1 MIHEWHDSEEV
12 ESDHQNII
20 DHLTQL
26 FNKVQ
31 LMLISFNLV
40 AILGQEITESKI
52 TRLHKDHI
60 VLSKYFLFLLRN
72 WTTVTLIS

>member
-20 DHLTQL
+20 EHLTQL

-40 AILGQEITESKI
+40 AILGQEITESKR
-52 TRLHKDHI
+52 TMLHKDHI

>member
-20 DHLTQL
+20 DNLTQL

-40 AILGQEITESKI
+40 AILRQEITESRR
-52 TRLHKDHI
+52 TRLRQDHI
-60 VLSKYFLFLLRN
+60 VLSKYFLQLEIYIL
-72 WTTVTLIS
+72 